1 MFQVRPYHVPAEQI
15 ERQLGEIET
24 NLARLEK
31 EGVALE
37 KNLRSCEEGG
47 DFLSL
52 LRFLYLFRPARE
64 PQLSGPSDKV
74 PGPFPSSGGL
84 IAH

>member
-1 MFQVRPYHVPAEQI
+1 MFQVKPYHVPAEQI
-15 ERQLGEIET
+15 ERQLGEIQT

-47 DFLSL
+47 HFLSL
-52 LRFLYLFRPARE
+52 LRFLYLFGPARE
-64 PQLSGPSDKV
+64 TQLNGPSDKV
-74 PGPFPSSGGL
+74 PGRSRLPQRP
-84 IAH
+84 

>member
-1 MFQVRPYHVPAEQI
+1 MWNLKASDPYWGSFVIQVKPYHVPAEQI

-47 DFLSL
+47 DFLPDCSL
-52 LRFLYLFRPARE
+52 GTNMHILLDSEIWL
-64 PQLSGPSDKV
+64 
-74 PGPFPSSGGL
+74 
-84 IAH
+84 